1 MNTYK
6 TPTVV
11 RLTIYEKLLYSL
23 VIILRIVWNV
33 FFKLDTQK
41 NCLHTDDDDDDAQC
55 KSFNKIVWNVLLLY
69 ISGYTEN

>member
-11 RLTIYEKLLYSL
+11 RLTIYEKLLHSL

-41 NCLHTDDDDDDAQC
+41 NCLHTDDDAQC